1 MRTSPPQPVAGLIL
15 AAGAARRMGQPK
27 QLLDWSGR
35 PLVRVAAETALAGG
49 LEPVVVVV
57 GHAHDL
63 VAAALE
69 GLPVVIVHNPDY
81 AAGQSSSLRAGLDAL
96 APDTQAALVLLGD
109 QPYVTPAIVAAL
121 VDAWQ
126 RSGAAA
132 VAPVYGGQR
141 GNPVLFTRALFPELR
156 AINGDRGARDL
167 LAALADRVQLLPFD
181 DTRPLLDIDTPE
193 DYRAGA
199 GN

>member
-15 AAGAARRMGQPK
+15 AAGAARRMGRPK
-27 QLLDWSGR
+27 QLLDWGGR

-57 GHAHDL
+57 GHAHEQ
-63 VAAALE
+63 VAAALD
-69 GLPVVIVHNPDY
+69 GLPVTVIHNPDY
-81 AAGQSSSLRAGLDAL
+81 AAGQSGSLRAGLDAL

-109 QPYVTPAIVAAL
+109 QPYVTPAIIAAL
-121 VDAWQ
+121 ADAWR
-126 RSGAAA
+126 RSSAAA

-141 GNPVLFTRALFPELR
+141 GNPVLFDRALFPELR
-156 AINGDRGARDL
+156 AISGDRGARDL
-167 LAALADRVQLLPFD
+167 LAALAGRVELLPFD

-193 DYRAGA
+193 DYRAGPEV
-199 GN
+199 